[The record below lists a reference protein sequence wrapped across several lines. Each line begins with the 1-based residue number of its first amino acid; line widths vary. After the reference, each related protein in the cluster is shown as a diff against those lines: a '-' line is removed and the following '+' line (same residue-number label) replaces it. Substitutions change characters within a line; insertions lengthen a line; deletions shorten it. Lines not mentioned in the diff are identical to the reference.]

1 MRPMR
6 LSLLVCAGVAACG
19 RGGPR
24 TPPQVP
30 VVAAVARTQDVPFEI
45 AANGTVEPLQTA
57 SVEPQ
62 VTGIVTRVA
71 FREGDEVEAGR
82 LLFQIDPRPFQADV
96 EQARAALHRDSAQAD
111 QARRDADRYAEL
123 VRQDYVT
130 QQQFEQQRS
139 AAAAAVGTVR
149 ADSAAL
155 TSAAL
160 NLEYSSVRAPI
171 AGRTG
176 SLLVRE
182 GNLVRANSP
191 TPLVVINQ
199 IEPILVRF
207 AVPQTSLPL
216 IQRYRTPGTSLPVI
230 ATTAADT
237 AADPADT
244 GRLTFVDNAVDTTTG
259 TVLLKALFP
268 NRDHALW
275 PGEFVNVRLQLYVE
289 QRATVVPA
297 AAVTAGQVGP
307 FVFVVNADQT
317 VTQRPVTVERTA
329 GALAVIR
336 DGVKAG
342 EIVVTDGQLRLAT
355 GSHVSVTHVARA
367 DTVTGA
373 DR

>member
-1 MRPMR
+1 MR
-6 LSLLVCAGVAACG
+6 LMRVSLCVLAAVAACG

-24 TPPQVP
+24 TPPRVP
-30 VVAAVARTQDVPFEI
+30 VVAAAAQTMDVPFEI

-57 SVEPQ
+57 AVEPQ

-71 FREGDEVEAGR
+71 FREGDDVEAGR
-82 LLFQIDPRPFQADV
+82 LLFQIDPRPFQAAV
-96 EQARAALHRDSAQAD
+96 EQARATLHRDSAQAD
-111 QARRDADRYAEL
+111 QAARDAQRYAEL
-123 VRQDYVT
+123 VKQDYVT

-139 AAAAAVGTVR
+139 AATAASATVR

-155 TSAAL
+155 ATAAL
-160 NLEYSSVRAPI
+160 NLEYASVRAPI

-199 IEPILVRF
+199 IVPILVRF
-207 AVPQTSLPL
+207 AVPQTTLPL

-230 ATTAADT
+230 AATAADS
-237 AADPADT
+237 AADAADT
-244 GRLTFVDNAVDTTTG
+244 GRLTFVDNAVDSTTG
-259 TVLLKALFP
+259 TVLLKGLFP

-275 PGEFVNVRLQLYVE
+275 PGEFVSVRLQLYVDR
-289 QRATVVPA
+289 RATVVPA
-297 AAVTAGQVGP
+297 AAVTAGQAGS
-307 FVFVVNADQT
+307 FVFVINADQT
-317 VTQRPVTVERTA
+317 VTQRPVTVSRTA
-329 GALAVIR
+329 GSLAVIR
-336 DGVKAG
+336 DGVKPG
-342 EIVVTDGQLRLAT
+342 EMVVTDGQLRLAT
-355 GSHVSVTHVARA
+355 GTRVSVTSAARA